1 MPLTATGSVPPT
13 CRRSV
18 SDVSNAAARTG
29 RRLNPTDAG
38 FLLICLAGCAYALG
52 EFGQFLNGYEQAML
66 IGAVPALA
74 WLGWLWRPL
83 RPLFLASGASALL
96 AAWLYAGGAGLL
108 QGNLGR
114 AENVFL
120 LKYLLSSQS
129 AILWMS
135 CLFVLGTLCYWAG
148 LARPAIAWLGTVL
161 TWGGV
166 WAGLTGLLVRWREGH
181 LLGPDVGH
189 IPVSNLYEVFVFF
202 ALVTALFYLYYE
214 ARYATRA
221 LGGFVMLVV
230 ASMVL
235 FLSWY
240 SLTRGAHQIQPLV
253 PALQSWWMK
262 LHVPANFVGYGT
274 FSLAGA
280 VGFAYLVKLHGQS
293 AAGKR
298 LIPVFLLGTLLCAE
312 PMIFGSR
319 RLSPVWMLYFGGGAM
334 VVGAV
339 LALRRPI
346 ARRLPSLEVLEDIM
360 YRAIALGFAF
370 FTVAT
375 VLGAL
380 WAADAW
386 GAYWQWDPKE
396 TWALIVWLNYAA
408 WLHMRLL
415 KGLRGEVAAYWA
427 LAGLVVTSFAFLGVN
442 MFLSGLH
449 SYGSL

>member
-1 MPLTATGSVPPT
+1 MPLLATGSVPPH
-13 CRRSV
+13 
-18 SDVSNAAARTG
+18 SDLSAPGARVG
-29 RRLNPTDAG
+29 DIRPLRRLTRADAG
-38 FLLICLAGCAYALG
+38 FFIVCVASAVYALVAY
-52 EFGQFLNGYEQAML
+52 GQVLNGYEKAML
-66 IGAVPALA
+66 AGAVPALA

-83 RPLFLASGASALL
+83 RRLALACGASALL
-96 AAWLYAGGAGLL
+96 AIWLYSGGGGLEH
-108 QGNLGR
+108 GDLGR
-114 AENVFL
+114 AESVFL

-135 CLFVLGTLCYWAG
+135 CLFVLGTACYWAG
-148 LARPAIAWLGTVL
+148 LARPALAWLGTAL
-161 TWGGV
+161 TWSGV

-202 ALVTALFYLYYE
+202 ALVTALLYLYYE
-214 ARYATRA
+214 FRYATRA
-221 LGGFVMLVV
+221 LGGFAMLVV
-230 ASMVL
+230 ASMVV
-235 FLSWY
+235 FLLWY
-240 SLTRGAHQIQPLV
+240 SLTRDAHQIQPLV

-262 LHVPANFVGYGT
+262 LHVPANFIGYGT
-274 FSLAGA
+274 FSLAGT
-280 VGFAYLVKLHGQS
+280 VGFAYLVKRHGQTRTR
-293 AAGKR
+293 KP
-298 LIPVFLLGTLLCAE
+298 LIPVFVLGAVLCAE
-312 PMIFGSR
+312 PLIFGSR
-319 RLSPVWMLYFGGGAM
+319 GFSPVWMLYFGVGALL
-334 VVGAV
+334 VGAV
-339 LALRRPI
+339 LALRGPI
-346 ARRLPSLEVLEDIM
+346 ARRLPPLEVLEDIM

-408 WLHMRLL
+408 WLHMRLI
-415 KGLRGEVAAYWA
+415 KGLRGEAAAYWA